1 MDFVRYMT
9 RVYYICTI
17 IVHYYNMKNNYSKRL
32 MDVIEYSREEAAR
45 LQNSYIG
52 PEHLMLGIIRDGEG
66 KAVQALREL
75 NVDEWDI
82 KRKIEQEIKNTIDAE
97 DAVQHDIAISK
108 TTERVLR
115 MSMLESRLFKKKE
128 TGTEHLLLAILKE
141 EFNVAAKVL
150 NEAGITYRSI
160 YNYLISGTGLKH
172 MDDFIGKEDAEHFEG
187 ISDGYT
193 DDDEDDDDDYSSR
206 RESPRSSS
214 GAGSAQ
220 PKSPND
226 TPVLDNFGTDMTR
239 AAAENRL
246 DPIVGREKEI
256 ERLAQILSRRKKNN
270 PVLIGEPGVGKSAIV
285 EGLALRI
292 IQRKVSRVLFDKRV
306 ISLDMASIVAGT
318 KYRGQ
323 FEERIK
329 AILNELSKNPNII
342 LFIDEIHTIVGAG
355 AAEGSMDAGNML
367 KPMLA
372 RGELRL
378 IGATTLDEYRE
389 NIEKDPALERRF
401 QQVFVG
407 EPSVEDTIAI
417 LRGIAPKYEAHHKV
431 TIGDDAL
438 VAAATLSNRYI
449 SGRQL
454 PDKAID
460 LVDEAASHLRMELD
474 SSPEEIDELQR
485 QVDRLKME
493 KSYLLGNPKDDAAAQ
508 KAENELDESAKERL
522 DDLNKEIADKSEKLN
537 GLKARWDAEKN
548 GHNRIGDLRKKLDEL
563 RTQAERYEREGD
575 LAKSSAINYGEIP
588 AIQKEI
594 AQAEQ
599 NEAAAKNSA
608 AGGAD
613 GGLGGDIP
621 MVPDRVDADSV
632 AEIVSDW
639 TGIPVGRLMQGE
651 NEKLLTMED
660 YLGKRVIGQKE
671 AIQAVSD
678 AVRRSRAGISDPNRP
693 TGSFLFLGPTGVGKT
708 ELAKALADFLFDD
721 EKAMVRIDM
730 SEYMEKASVS
740 RLIGAAPGYIGY
752 EEGGQLTEAVRR
764 RPYSVV
770 LFDEVEKANPEVFD
784 VLLQV
789 LDDGRLTDGQGRTVD
804 FKNTILIMTSNLGS
818 QFLVNTELDDEA
830 KKKAVMDAVHMQFK
844 PEFINRLD
852 ELVMFHPLTREELGG
867 IVDIQ
872 VAQVSARLA
881 DRRIKLDVTDS
892 ARDWLAN
899 TGYDPAYGARPLR
912 RLVQT
917 EVGDQLA
924 RMLLAGEV
932 HDGDTVLVDQ
942 TGGDHLELSSW
953 APGQIDD
960 DFSAEAK

>member
-1 MDFVRYMT
+1 MT
-9 RVYYICTI
+9 SPDAEGSY
-17 IVHYYNMKNNYSKRL
+17 KALEKYSTDL
-32 MDVIEYSREEAAR
+32 TAAAK
-45 LQNSYIG
+45 
-52 PEHLMLGIIRDGEG
+52 EG
-66 KAVQALREL
+66 KLDPVIGR
-75 NVDEWDI
+75 D
-82 KRKIEQEIKNTIDAE
+82 QEIR
-97 DAVQHDIAISK
+97 
-108 TTERVLR
+108 RV
-115 MSMLESRLFKKKE
+115 
-128 TGTEHLLLAILKE
+128 I
-141 EFNVAAKVL
+141 
-150 NEAGITYRSI
+150 
-160 YNYLISGTGLKH
+160 
-172 MDDFIGKEDAEHFEG
+172 
-187 ISDGYT
+187 
-193 DDDEDDDDDYSSR
+193 
-206 RESPRSSS
+206 
-214 GAGSAQ
+214 
-220 PKSPND
+220 
-226 TPVLDNFGTDMTR
+226 
-239 AAAENRL
+239 
-246 DPIVGREKEI
+246 
-256 ERLAQILSRRKKNN
+256 QILSRRTKNN
-270 PVLIGEPGVGKSAIV
+270 PVLIGEPGVGKTAVV
-285 EGLALRI
+285 EGLAQRI
-292 IQRKVSRVLFDKRV
+292 VAGDVPTTLQNKKL
-306 ISLDMASIVAGT
+306 ISLDLGSMVAGS
-318 KYRGQ
+318 KYRGE
-323 FEERIK
+323 FEERLKSVLQEIK
-329 AILNELSKNPNII
+329 NADGQII
-342 LFIDEIHTIVGAG
+342 TFIDEIHTIVGAG

-493 KSYLLGNPKDDAAAQ
+493 KSYLLGNPKDDAAAS
-508 KAENELDESAKERL
+508 KAESELDESAKERL

-599 NEAAAKNSA
+599 NEAVAKNGA
-608 AGGAD
+608 AGVTGDDGAAD
-613 GGLGGDIP
+613 DIP

-730 SEYMEKASVS
+730 TEYMEKASVS

>member
-1 MDFVRYMT
+1 MEQKFTTMAQEAVGDAIQSASAAGNAQVETLHVMDALLRQENGVARSL
-9 RVYYICTI
+9 I
-17 IVHYYNMKNNYSKRL
+17 
-32 MDVIEYSREEAAR
+32 EAAGGDP
-45 LQNSYIG
+45 QAIG
-52 PEHLMLGIIRDGEG
+52 A
-66 KAVQALREL
+66 AVRNALVALPSASGSSTSQPQASRQLTAAIAQAEKEMQQMGDE
-75 NVDEWDI
+75 NV
-82 KRKIEQEIKNTIDAE
+82 
-97 DAVQHDIAISK
+97 S
-108 TTERVLR
+108 
-115 MSMLESRLFKKKE
+115 
-128 TGTEHLLLAILKE
+128 TEHLLIGIAASKPNQSAEILEKNGVTAASLRKAVPGVRGGAKVTSPDAE
-141 EFNVAAKVL
+141 GSYKALEKYSTDLTAAAK
-150 NEAGITYRSI
+150 E
-160 YNYLISGTGLKH
+160 
-172 MDDFIGKEDAEHFEG
+172 GK
-187 ISDGYT
+187 
-193 DDDEDDDDDYSSR
+193 
-206 RESPRSSS
+206 
-214 GAGSAQ
+214 
-220 PKSPND
+220 
-226 TPVLDNFGTDMTR
+226 
-239 AAAENRL
+239 L
-246 DPIVGREKEI
+246 DPVIGRDQEI
-256 ERLAQILSRRKKNN
+256 RRVIQILSRRTKNN
-270 PVLIGEPGVGKSAIV
+270 PVLIGEPGVGKTAVV
-285 EGLALRI
+285 EGLAQRI
-292 IQRKVSRVLFDKRV
+292 VAGDVPTTLQGKKL
-306 ISLDMASIVAGT
+306 ISLDLGSMVAGS
-318 KYRGQ
+318 KYRGE
-323 FEERIK
+323 FEERLK
-329 AILNELSKNPNII
+329 SVLNEIKNADGQII
-342 LFIDEIHTIVGAG
+342 TFIDEIHTIVGAG

-417 LRGIAPKYEAHHKV
+417 LRGLKQRYEAHHKV

-460 LVDEAASHLRMELD
+460 LVDEAAAHLRMELD

-485 QVDRLKME
+485 KVTRLEME
-493 KSYLLGNPKDDAAAQ
+493 EMQLK
-508 KAENELDESAKERL
+508 KAEDPASKERL
-522 DDLNKEIADKSEKLN
+522 GKLQAELADTREKLS
-537 GLKARWDAEKN
+537 GLKARWDAEQA
-548 GHNRIGDLRKKLDEL
+548 GHNKVGDLRAKLDDL
-563 RTQAERYEREGD
+563 RVQADKYTREGN
-575 LAKSSAINYGEIP
+575 LAEASKILYGEIP
-588 AIQKEI
+588 SIQKEL
-594 AQAEQ
+594 
-599 NEAAAKNSA
+599 AAAESA
-608 AGGAD
+608 DAESADAGAANPAD
-613 GGLGGDIP
+613 EP

-651 NEKLLTMED
+651 NEKLLHMED

-671 AIQAVSD
+671 AIAAVSD

-740 RLIGAAPGYIGY
+740 RLIGAAPGYVGY
-752 EEGGQLTEAVRR
+752 EQGGQLTEAVRR

-770 LFDEVEKANPEVFD
+770 LFDEVEKANPEIFD

-818 QFLVNTELDDEA
+818 QFLVNEDMDADA
-830 KKKAVMDAVHMQFK
+830 KKKAVMDAVHMNFK
-844 PEFINRLD
+844 PEFLNRLD
-852 ELVMFHPLTREELGG
+852 DIVMFHPLTREELGG

-872 VAQVSARLA
+872 VAGVAQRLT
-881 DRRIKLDVTDS
+881 DRRITLDVTDS
-892 ARDWLAN
+892 AREWLAN

-924 RMLLAGEV
+924 RMLLAGKV

-942 TGGDHLELSSW
+942 TGGEHLELSAW
-953 APGQIDD
+953 ASDQIVSDNPD
-960 DFSAEAK
+960 VSVDNVTEDK

>member
-1 MDFVRYMT
+1 MEQKFTTMAQ
-9 RVYYICTI
+9 
-17 IVHYYNMKNNYSKRL
+17 
-32 MDVIEYSREEAAR
+32 EAI
-45 LQNSYIG
+45 S
-52 PEHLMLGIIRDGEG
+52 
-66 KAVQALREL
+66 
-75 NVDEWDI
+75 
-82 KRKIEQEIKNTIDAE
+82 
-97 DAVQHDIAISK
+97 DAVQNASAAGNAQVETLHLLDALLRQENGVIRGLIEAAGGNAQNISAAVHQAQDALPSASGS
-108 TTERVLR
+108 TTAQPQVSRQLSAVLAQAG
-115 MSMLESRLFKKKE
+115 KE
-128 TGTEHLLLAILKE
+128 MQQMGDEYVSTEHLLIAIA
-141 EFNVAAKVL
+141 AAKPNQSAQIMEQYGVTADAL
-150 NEAGITYRSI
+150 RKAVPTIRGGAKVTSP
-160 YNYLISGTGLKH
+160 
-172 MDDFIGKEDAEHFEG
+172 DAEGSYKALEKY
-187 ISDGYT
+187 ST
-193 DDDEDDDDDYSSR
+193 DL
-206 RESPRSSS
+206 
-214 GAGSAQ
+214 
-220 PKSPND
+220 
-226 TPVLDNFGTDMTR
+226 T
-239 AAAENRL
+239 AAAKEGKL
-246 DPIVGREKEI
+246 DPVIGRDQEI
-256 ERLAQILSRRKKNN
+256 RRVIQILSRRTKNN
-270 PVLIGEPGVGKSAIV
+270 PVLIGEPGVGKTAVV
-285 EGLALRI
+285 EGLAQRI
-292 IQRKVSRVLFDKRV
+292 VAGDVPTTLQNKKL
-306 ISLDMASIVAGT
+306 ISLDLGSMVAGS
-318 KYRGQ
+318 KYRGE
-323 FEERIK
+323 FEERLKSVLQEIK
-329 AILNELSKNPNII
+329 NADGQII
-342 LFIDEIHTIVGAG
+342 TFIDEIHTIVGAG

-417 LRGIAPKYEAHHKV
+417 LRGLKQRYEAHHKV

-460 LVDEAASHLRMELD
+460 LVDEAAAHLRMELD

-485 QVDRLKME
+485 KVTRLEME
-493 KSYLLGNPKDDAAAQ
+493 EMQLK
-508 KAENELDESAKERL
+508 KAEDPASKERL
-522 DDLNKEIADKSEKLN
+522 GKLQAELADTREKLS
-537 GLKARWDAEKN
+537 GLKARWDAEQA
-548 GHNRIGDLRKKLDEL
+548 GHNKVGDLRAKLDDL
-563 RTQAERYEREGD
+563 RVQADKYTREGN
-575 LAKSSAINYGEIP
+575 LAEASKILYGEIP
-588 AIQKEI
+588 AIQKEL
-594 AQAEQ
+594 
-599 NEAAAKNSA
+599 AAAESA
-608 AGGAD
+608 DAESADAGAANPAD
-613 GGLGGDIP
+613 EP

-651 NEKLLTMED
+651 NEKLLHMED
-660 YLGKRVIGQKE
+660 YLGKRVIVQKE
-671 AIQAVSD
+671 AIAAVSD

-740 RLIGAAPGYIGY
+740 RLIGAAPGYVGY
-752 EEGGQLTEAVRR
+752 EQGGQLTEAVRR

-770 LFDEVEKANPEVFD
+770 LFDEVEKANPEIFD

-818 QFLVNTELDDEA
+818 QFLVNEDMDADA
-830 KKKAVMDAVHMQFK
+830 KKKAVMDAVHMNFK
-844 PEFINRLD
+844 PEFLNRLD
-852 ELVMFHPLTREELGG
+852 DIVMFHPLTREELGG

-872 VAQVSARLA
+872 VAGVSQRLT
-881 DRRIKLDVTDS
+881 DRRITLDVTDS
-892 ARDWLAN
+892 AREWLAN

-924 RMLLAGEV
+924 RMLLAGKV

-942 TGGDHLELSSW
+942 TGGEHLELSAW
-953 APGQIDD
+953 ASDQIVSDNPD
-960 DFSAEAK
+960 VSVDNVTEDK

>member
-1 MDFVRYMT
+1 MEQKFTTMAQEAVGDAIQSASAAGNAQVETLHVMDALLRQENGVVRSL
-9 RVYYICTI
+9 I
-17 IVHYYNMKNNYSKRL
+17 
-32 MDVIEYSREEAAR
+32 EAAGGDP
-45 LQNSYIG
+45 QAIG
-52 PEHLMLGIIRDGEG
+52 A
-66 KAVQALREL
+66 AVRNALVALPSASGSSTSQPQASRQLTAAIAQAEKEMQQMG
-75 NVDEWDI
+75 DEY
-82 KRKIEQEIKNTIDAE
+82 
-97 DAVQHDIAISK
+97 VS
-108 TTERVLR
+108 
-115 MSMLESRLFKKKE
+115 
-128 TGTEHLLLAILKE
+128 TEHLLIGIAASKPNQSAEILEKNGVTAASLRKAVPGVRGGAKVTSPDAE
-141 EFNVAAKVL
+141 GSYKALEKYSTDLTAAAK
-150 NEAGITYRSI
+150 E
-160 YNYLISGTGLKH
+160 
-172 MDDFIGKEDAEHFEG
+172 GK
-187 ISDGYT
+187 
-193 DDDEDDDDDYSSR
+193 
-206 RESPRSSS
+206 
-214 GAGSAQ
+214 
-220 PKSPND
+220 
-226 TPVLDNFGTDMTR
+226 
-239 AAAENRL
+239 L
-246 DPIVGREKEI
+246 DPVIGRDQEI
-256 ERLAQILSRRKKNN
+256 RRVIQILSRRTKNN
-270 PVLIGEPGVGKSAIV
+270 PVLIGEPGVGKTAVV
-285 EGLALRI
+285 EGLAQRI
-292 IQRKVSRVLFDKRV
+292 VAGDVPTTLQGKKL
-306 ISLDMASIVAGT
+306 ISLDLGSMVAGS
-318 KYRGQ
+318 KYRGE
-323 FEERIK
+323 FEERLK
-329 AILNELSKNPNII
+329 SVLNEIKNADGQII
-342 LFIDEIHTIVGAG
+342 TFIDEIHTIVGAG

-417 LRGIAPKYEAHHKV
+417 LRGLKQRYEAHHKV

-460 LVDEAASHLRMELD
+460 LVDEAAAHLRMELD

-485 QVDRLKME
+485 KVTRLEME
-493 KSYLLGNPKDDAAAQ
+493 EMQLK
-508 KAENELDESAKERL
+508 KAEDPASKERL
-522 DDLNKEIADKSEKLN
+522 GKLQAELADTREKLS
-537 GLKARWDAEKN
+537 GLKARWDAEQA
-548 GHNRIGDLRKKLDEL
+548 GHNKVGDLRAKLDDL
-563 RTQAERYEREGD
+563 RVQADKFTREGN
-575 LAKSSAINYGEIP
+575 LAEASKILYGEIP
-588 AIQKEI
+588 AIQKEL
-594 AQAEQ
+594 
-599 NEAAAKNSA
+599 AAAESA
-608 AGGAD
+608 DAESADAGAENPAD
-613 GGLGGDIP
+613 EP

-651 NEKLLTMED
+651 NEKLLHMED

-671 AIQAVSD
+671 AIAAVSD

-740 RLIGAAPGYIGY
+740 RLIGAAPGYVGY
-752 EEGGQLTEAVRR
+752 EQGGQLTEAVRR

-770 LFDEVEKANPEVFD
+770 LFDEVEKANPEIFD

-818 QFLVNTELDDEA
+818 QFLVNEDMDADA
-830 KKKAVMDAVHMQFK
+830 KKKAVMDAVHMNFK
-844 PEFINRLD
+844 PEFLNRLD
-852 ELVMFHPLTREELGG
+852 DIVMFHPLTREELGG

-872 VAQVSARLA
+872 VKGVAQRLT
-881 DRRIKLDVTDS
+881 DRRITLDVTDS
-892 ARDWLAN
+892 AREWLAN

-924 RMLLAGEV
+924 RMLLAGKV

-942 TGGDHLELSSW
+942 TGGEHLELSAW
-953 APGQIDD
+953 ASDQIASDD
-960 DFSAEAK
+960 SDVSVDNVSEDK

>member
-1 MDFVRYMT
+1 MEQKFTQMAQ
-9 RVYYICTI
+9 
-17 IVHYYNMKNNYSKRL
+17 
-32 MDVIEYSREEAAR
+32 EA
-45 LQNSYIG
+45 LS
-52 PEHLMLGIIRDGEG
+52 
-66 KAVQALREL
+66 
-75 NVDEWDI
+75 
-82 KRKIEQEIKNTIDAE
+82 
-97 DAVQHDIAISK
+97 DAVQNAAALGNPQVD
-108 TTERVLR
+108 TL
-115 MSMLESRLFKKKE
+115 
-128 TGTEHLLLAILKE
+128 HLLDAMLRQENSMARALIEAAGGNAQNVSAEVHQAMQSLPSASGSTTTQPDVSRQLSAVLSQAEKEMQRRGDEYVTVDLMLVAIA
-141 EFNVAAKVL
+141 AAKPNQSADIL
-150 NEAGITYRSI
+150 EKN
-160 YNYLISGTGLKH
+160 GLTADKLRNALTAARGS
-172 MDDFIGKEDAEHFEG
+172 DRKVTSADAEGSYKALEKY
-187 ISDGYT
+187 ST
-193 DDDEDDDDDYSSR
+193 DL
-206 RESPRSSS
+206 
-214 GAGSAQ
+214 
-220 PKSPND
+220 
-226 TPVLDNFGTDMTR
+226 T
-239 AAAENRL
+239 AAAKEGKL
-246 DPIVGREKEI
+246 DPVIGRDQEI
-256 ERLAQILSRRKKNN
+256 RRVIQILSRRTKNN
-270 PVLIGEPGVGKSAIV
+270 PVLIGEPGVGKTAVV
-285 EGLALRI
+285 EGLAQRI
-292 IQRKVSRVLFDKRV
+292 VAGDVPTTLQNKKL
-306 ISLDMASIVAGT
+306 ISLDLGSMVAGS
-318 KYRGQ
+318 KYRGE
-323 FEERIK
+323 FEERLKSVLEEIK
-329 AILNELSKNPNII
+329 KADGQII
-342 LFIDEIHTIVGAG
+342 TFIDEIHTIVGAG

-407 EPSVEDTIAI
+407 EPSVEDTVAI

-460 LVDEAASHLRMELD
+460 LVDEAAAHLRMELD
-474 SSPEEIDELQR
+474 SSPEEIDELRR

-493 KSYLLGNPKDDAAAQ
+493 KSYLLGNPKNDKAAE
-508 KAENELDESAKERL
+508 KAEAELDDSAKDRL
-522 DDLNKEIADKSEKLN
+522 ADLNQEIADKSEKLN

-563 RTQAERYEREGD
+563 RTQAEKYEREGD

-594 AQAEQ
+594 AQAEK
-599 NEAAAKNSA
+599 NEAES
-608 AGGAD
+608 GGAD
-613 GGLGGDIP
+613 NANADVP
-621 MVPDRVDADSV
+621 MVPDRVDADSI

-651 NEKLLTMED
+651 NEKLLHMEE

-752 EEGGQLTEAVRR
+752 EEGGQLTETVRR

-818 QFLVNTELDDEA
+818 QFLVNPDMDADA

-872 VAQVSARLA
+872 VAQVSARLT
-881 DRRIKLDVTDS
+881 DRRITLDVTDS
-892 ARDWLAN
+892 AREWLAN

-942 TGGDHLELSSW
+942 TGGDHLELSAW
-953 APGQIDD
+953 AADQLEDMGEGKTDD
-960 DFSAEAK
+960 SADVPNPAE

>member
-1 MDFVRYMT
+1 MEQKFTTMAQEAVGDAIQSASAAGNAQVETLHVMDALLRQENGVVRSLIKAAGGDPQAIGAAVRNALVALPSASGSSTSQPQASRQLTAAIAQAEKEMQQ
-9 RVYYICTI
+9 
-17 IVHYYNMKNNYSKRL
+17 MG
-32 MDVIEYSREEAAR
+32 DEYVS
-45 LQNSYIG
+45 
-52 PEHLMLGIIRDGEG
+52 
-66 KAVQALREL
+66 
-75 NVDEWDI
+75 
-82 KRKIEQEIKNTIDAE
+82 
-97 DAVQHDIAISK
+97 
-108 TTERVLR
+108 
-115 MSMLESRLFKKKE
+115 
-128 TGTEHLLLAILKE
+128 TEHLLIGIAASKPNQSAEILEKNGVTAASLRKAVPGVRGGAKVTSPDAE
-141 EFNVAAKVL
+141 GSYKALEKYSTDLTAAAK
-150 NEAGITYRSI
+150 E
-160 YNYLISGTGLKH
+160 
-172 MDDFIGKEDAEHFEG
+172 GK
-187 ISDGYT
+187 
-193 DDDEDDDDDYSSR
+193 
-206 RESPRSSS
+206 
-214 GAGSAQ
+214 
-220 PKSPND
+220 
-226 TPVLDNFGTDMTR
+226 
-239 AAAENRL
+239 L
-246 DPIVGREKEI
+246 DPVIGRDQEI
-256 ERLAQILSRRKKNN
+256 RRVIQILSRRTKNN
-270 PVLIGEPGVGKSAIV
+270 PVLIGEPGVGKTAVV
-285 EGLALRI
+285 EGLAQRI
-292 IQRKVSRVLFDKRV
+292 VAGDVPTTLQGKKL
-306 ISLDMASIVAGT
+306 ISLDLGSMVAGS
-318 KYRGQ
+318 KYRGE
-323 FEERIK
+323 FEERLK
-329 AILNELSKNPNII
+329 SVLNEIKNADGQII
-342 LFIDEIHTIVGAG
+342 TFIDEIHTIVGAG

-417 LRGIAPKYEAHHKV
+417 LRGLKQRYEAHHKV

-460 LVDEAASHLRMELD
+460 LVDEAAAHLRMELD

-485 QVDRLKME
+485 KVTRLEME
-493 KSYLLGNPKDDAAAQ
+493 EMQLK
-508 KAENELDESAKERL
+508 KAEDPASKERL
-522 DDLNKEIADKSEKLN
+522 GKLQAELADTREKLS
-537 GLKARWDAEKN
+537 GLKARWDAEQA
-548 GHNRIGDLRKKLDEL
+548 GHNKVGDLRAKLDDL
-563 RTQAERYEREGD
+563 RVQADKFTREGN
-575 LAKSSAINYGEIP
+575 LAEASKILYGEIP
-588 AIQKEI
+588 AIQKEL
-594 AQAEQ
+594 
-599 NEAAAKNSA
+599 AAAESADAESADASA
-608 AGGAD
+608 ANPAD
-613 GGLGGDIP
+613 EP

-651 NEKLLTMED
+651 NEKLLHMED

-671 AIQAVSD
+671 AIAAVSD

-740 RLIGAAPGYIGY
+740 RLIGAAPGYVGY
-752 EEGGQLTEAVRR
+752 EQGGQLTEAVRR

-770 LFDEVEKANPEVFD
+770 LFDEVEKANPEIFD

-818 QFLVNTELDDEA
+818 QFLVNEDMDADA
-830 KKKAVMDAVHMQFK
+830 KKKAVMDAVHMNFK
-844 PEFINRLD
+844 PEFLNRLD
-852 ELVMFHPLTREELGG
+852 DIVMFHPLTREELGG

-872 VAQVSARLA
+872 VAGVAQRLT
-881 DRRIKLDVTDS
+881 DRRITLDVTAS
-892 ARDWLAN
+892 AREWLAN

-924 RMLLAGEV
+924 RMLLAGKV

-942 TGGDHLELSSW
+942 TGGEHLELSAW
-953 APGQIDD
+953 AGDQIVSDD
-960 DFSAEAK
+960 PDVSVDNVTEDK

>member
-1 MDFVRYMT
+1 MEQKFTTMAQEAVGDAIQSASAAGNAQVETLHVMDALLRQENGVARSL
-9 RVYYICTI
+9 I
-17 IVHYYNMKNNYSKRL
+17 
-32 MDVIEYSREEAAR
+32 EAAGGDP
-45 LQNSYIG
+45 QAIG
-52 PEHLMLGIIRDGEG
+52 A
-66 KAVQALREL
+66 AVRNALVALPSASGSSTSQPQASRQLTAAIAQAEKEMQQMG
-75 NVDEWDI
+75 DEY
-82 KRKIEQEIKNTIDAE
+82 
-97 DAVQHDIAISK
+97 VS
-108 TTERVLR
+108 
-115 MSMLESRLFKKKE
+115 
-128 TGTEHLLLAILKE
+128 TEHLLIGIAASKPNQSAEILEKNGVTAASLRKAVPGVRGGAKVTSPDAE
-141 EFNVAAKVL
+141 GSYKALEKYSTDLTAAAK
-150 NEAGITYRSI
+150 E
-160 YNYLISGTGLKH
+160 
-172 MDDFIGKEDAEHFEG
+172 GK
-187 ISDGYT
+187 
-193 DDDEDDDDDYSSR
+193 
-206 RESPRSSS
+206 
-214 GAGSAQ
+214 
-220 PKSPND
+220 
-226 TPVLDNFGTDMTR
+226 
-239 AAAENRL
+239 L
-246 DPIVGREKEI
+246 DPVIGRDQEI
-256 ERLAQILSRRKKNN
+256 RRVIQILSRRTKNN
-270 PVLIGEPGVGKSAIV
+270 PVLIGEPGVGKTAVV
-285 EGLALRI
+285 EGLAQRI
-292 IQRKVSRVLFDKRV
+292 VAGDVPTTLQGKKL
-306 ISLDMASIVAGT
+306 ISLDLGSMVAGS
-318 KYRGQ
+318 KYRGEV
-323 FEERIK
+323 EERLK
-329 AILNELSKNPNII
+329 SVLNEIKNADGQII
-342 LFIDEIHTIVGAG
+342 TFIDEIHTIVGAG

-417 LRGIAPKYEAHHKV
+417 LRGLKQRYEAHHKV

-460 LVDEAASHLRMELD
+460 LVDEAAAHLRMELD

-485 QVDRLKME
+485 KVTRLEME
-493 KSYLLGNPKDDAAAQ
+493 EMQLK
-508 KAENELDESAKERL
+508 KAEDPASKERL
-522 DDLNKEIADKSEKLN
+522 GKLQAELADTREKLS
-537 GLKARWDAEKN
+537 GLKARWDAEQA
-548 GHNRIGDLRKKLDEL
+548 GHNKVGDLRAKLDDL
-563 RTQAERYEREGD
+563 RVQADKYTREGN
-575 LAKSSAINYGEIP
+575 LAEASKILYGEIP
-588 AIQKEI
+588 SIQKEL
-594 AQAEQ
+594 
-599 NEAAAKNSA
+599 AAAESA
-608 AGGAD
+608 DAESADAGAANPAD
-613 GGLGGDIP
+613 EP

-651 NEKLLTMED
+651 NEKLLHMED

-671 AIQAVSD
+671 AIAAVSD

-740 RLIGAAPGYIGY
+740 RLIGAAPGYVGY
-752 EEGGQLTEAVRR
+752 EQGGQLTEAVRR

-770 LFDEVEKANPEVFD
+770 LFDEVEKANPEIFD

-818 QFLVNTELDDEA
+818 QFLVNEDMDADA
-830 KKKAVMDAVHMQFK
+830 KKKAVMDAVHMNFK
-844 PEFINRLD
+844 PEFLNRLD
-852 ELVMFHPLTREELGG
+852 DIVMFHPLTREELGG

-872 VAQVSARLA
+872 VAGVSQRLT
-881 DRRIKLDVTDS
+881 DRRITLDVTDS
-892 ARDWLAN
+892 AREWLAN

-924 RMLLAGEV
+924 RMLLAGKV

-942 TGGDHLELSSW
+942 TGGEHLELSAW
-953 APGQIDD
+953 ASDQIVSDNPD
-960 DFSAEAK
+960 VSVDNVTEDK

>member
-1 MDFVRYMT
+1 MEQKFTTMAQEAVGDAIQSASAAGNAQVETLHVMDALLRQENGVVRSL
-9 RVYYICTI
+9 I
-17 IVHYYNMKNNYSKRL
+17 
-32 MDVIEYSREEAAR
+32 EAAGGDP
-45 LQNSYIG
+45 QAIG
-52 PEHLMLGIIRDGEG
+52 A
-66 KAVQALREL
+66 AVRNALVALPSASGSSTSQPQASRQLTAAIAQAEKEMQQMG
-75 NVDEWDI
+75 DEY
-82 KRKIEQEIKNTIDAE
+82 
-97 DAVQHDIAISK
+97 VS
-108 TTERVLR
+108 
-115 MSMLESRLFKKKE
+115 
-128 TGTEHLLLAILKE
+128 TEHLLIGIAASKPNQSAEILEKNGVTAASLRKAVPGVRGGAKVTSPDAE
-141 EFNVAAKVL
+141 GSYKALEKYSTDLTAAAK
-150 NEAGITYRSI
+150 E
-160 YNYLISGTGLKH
+160 
-172 MDDFIGKEDAEHFEG
+172 GK
-187 ISDGYT
+187 
-193 DDDEDDDDDYSSR
+193 
-206 RESPRSSS
+206 
-214 GAGSAQ
+214 
-220 PKSPND
+220 
-226 TPVLDNFGTDMTR
+226 
-239 AAAENRL
+239 L
-246 DPIVGREKEI
+246 DPVIGRDQEI
-256 ERLAQILSRRKKNN
+256 RRVIQILSRRTKNN
-270 PVLIGEPGVGKSAIV
+270 PVLIGEPGVGKTAVV
-285 EGLALRI
+285 EGLAQRI
-292 IQRKVSRVLFDKRV
+292 VAGDVPTTLQGKKL
-306 ISLDMASIVAGT
+306 ISLDLGSMVAGS
-318 KYRGQ
+318 KYRGE
-323 FEERIK
+323 FEERLK
-329 AILNELSKNPNII
+329 SVLNEIKNADGQII
-342 LFIDEIHTIVGAG
+342 TFIDEIHTIVGAG

-417 LRGIAPKYEAHHKV
+417 LRGLKQRYEAHHKV

-460 LVDEAASHLRMELD
+460 LVDEAAAHLRMELD

-485 QVDRLKME
+485 KVTRLEME
-493 KSYLLGNPKDDAAAQ
+493 EMQLK
-508 KAENELDESAKERL
+508 KAEDPASKERL
-522 DDLNKEIADKSEKLN
+522 GKLQAELADTREKLS
-537 GLKARWDAEKN
+537 GLKARWDAEQA
-548 GHNRIGDLRKKLDEL
+548 GHNKVGDLRAKLDDL
-563 RTQAERYEREGD
+563 RVQADKYTREGN
-575 LAKSSAINYGEIP
+575 LAEASKILYGEIP
-588 AIQKEI
+588 SIQKEL
-594 AQAEQ
+594 
-599 NEAAAKNSA
+599 AAAESADVESADASA
-608 AGGAD
+608 ANPAD
-613 GGLGGDIP
+613 EP

-651 NEKLLTMED
+651 NEKLLHMED

-671 AIQAVSD
+671 AIAAVSD

-740 RLIGAAPGYIGY
+740 RLIGAAPGYVGY
-752 EEGGQLTEAVRR
+752 EQGGQLTEAVRR

-770 LFDEVEKANPEVFD
+770 LFDEVEKANPEIFD

-818 QFLVNTELDDEA
+818 QFLVNEDMDADA
-830 KKKAVMDAVHMQFK
+830 KKKAVMDAVHMNFQ
-844 PEFINRLD
+844 PEFLNRLD
-852 ELVMFHPLTREELGG
+852 DIVMFHPLTREELGG

-872 VAQVSARLA
+872 VAGVSQRLT
-881 DRRIKLDVTDS
+881 DRRITLDVTDS
-892 ARDWLAN
+892 AREWLAN

-924 RMLLAGEV
+924 RMLLAGKV

-942 TGGDHLELSSW
+942 TGGEHLELSAW
-953 APGQIDD
+953 ASDQIVSDNPD
-960 DFSAEAK
+960 VSVDNVTEDK

>member
-1 MDFVRYMT
+1 MEQKFTTMAQEAVGDAIQSASAAGNAQVETLHVMDALLRQENGVARSL
-9 RVYYICTI
+9 I
-17 IVHYYNMKNNYSKRL
+17 
-32 MDVIEYSREEAAR
+32 EAAGGDP
-45 LQNSYIG
+45 QAIG
-52 PEHLMLGIIRDGEG
+52 A
-66 KAVQALREL
+66 AVRNALVALPSASGSSTSQPQASRQLTAAIAQAEKEMQQMG
-75 NVDEWDI
+75 DEY
-82 KRKIEQEIKNTIDAE
+82 
-97 DAVQHDIAISK
+97 VS
-108 TTERVLR
+108 
-115 MSMLESRLFKKKE
+115 
-128 TGTEHLLLAILKE
+128 TEHLLIGIAASKPNQSAEILEKNGVTAASLRKAVPGVRGGAKVTSPDAE
-141 EFNVAAKVL
+141 GSYKALEKYSTDLTAAAK
-150 NEAGITYRSI
+150 E
-160 YNYLISGTGLKH
+160 
-172 MDDFIGKEDAEHFEG
+172 GK
-187 ISDGYT
+187 
-193 DDDEDDDDDYSSR
+193 
-206 RESPRSSS
+206 
-214 GAGSAQ
+214 
-220 PKSPND
+220 
-226 TPVLDNFGTDMTR
+226 
-239 AAAENRL
+239 L
-246 DPIVGREKEI
+246 DPVIGRDQEI
-256 ERLAQILSRRKKNN
+256 RRVIQILSRRTKNN
-270 PVLIGEPGVGKSAIV
+270 PVLIGEPGVGKTAVV
-285 EGLALRI
+285 EGLAQRI
-292 IQRKVSRVLFDKRV
+292 VAGDVPTTLQGKKL
-306 ISLDMASIVAGT
+306 ISLDLGSMVAGS
-318 KYRGQ
+318 KYRGE
-323 FEERIK
+323 FEERLK
-329 AILNELSKNPNII
+329 SVLNEIKNADGQII
-342 LFIDEIHTIVGAG
+342 TFIDEIHTIVGAG

-417 LRGIAPKYEAHHKV
+417 LRGLKQRYEAHHKV

-460 LVDEAASHLRMELD
+460 LVDEAAAHLRMELD

-485 QVDRLKME
+485 KVTRLEME
-493 KSYLLGNPKDDAAAQ
+493 EMQLK
-508 KAENELDESAKERL
+508 KAEDPASKERL
-522 DDLNKEIADKSEKLN
+522 GKLQAELADTREKLS
-537 GLKARWDAEKN
+537 GLKARWDAEQA
-548 GHNRIGDLRKKLDEL
+548 GHNKVGDLRAKLDDL
-563 RTQAERYEREGD
+563 RVQADKYTREGN
-575 LAKSSAINYGEIP
+575 LAEASKILYGEIP
-588 AIQKEI
+588 SIQKEL
-594 AQAEQ
+594 
-599 NEAAAKNSA
+599 AAAESADAESADASA
-608 AGGAD
+608 ANPAD
-613 GGLGGDIP
+613 EP

-651 NEKLLTMED
+651 NEKLLHMED

-671 AIQAVSD
+671 AIAAVSD

-740 RLIGAAPGYIGY
+740 RLIGAAPGYVGY
-752 EEGGQLTEAVRR
+752 EQGGQLTEAVRR

-770 LFDEVEKANPEVFD
+770 LFDEVEKANPEIFD

-818 QFLVNTELDDEA
+818 QFLVNEDMDADA
-830 KKKAVMDAVHMQFK
+830 KKKAVMDAVHMNFK
-844 PEFINRLD
+844 PEFLNRLD
-852 ELVMFHPLTREELGG
+852 DIVMFHPLTREELGG

-872 VAQVSARLA
+872 VAGVAQRLT
-881 DRRIKLDVTDS
+881 DRRITLDITDS
-892 ARDWLAN
+892 AREWLAN

-924 RMLLAGEV
+924 RMLLAGKV

-942 TGGDHLELSSW
+942 TGGEHLELSAW
-953 APGQIDD
+953 ASDQIVSDNPD
-960 DFSAEAK
+960 VSVDNVTEDK